1 MKQIIAIAI
10 AALLLFCGA
19 ASAHRMFVG
28 QQMTLDLFV
37 FFDDGS
43 PAGNAAVKLYQEGK
57 LFAEN
62 MTDASGRFTV
72 VLPGR
77 GTGEWQYEVSGGG
90 HSEVG
95 SFNINSSV

>member
-1 MKQIIAIAI
+1 
-10 AALLLFCGA
+10 
-19 ASAHRMFVG
+19 
-28 QQMTLDLFV
+28 MTLDLFV

-43 PAGNAAVKLYQEGK
+43 PAGNAEVKLYQDGK

-62 MTDASGRFTV
+62 LTDASGRFTV

-77 GTGEWQYEVSGGG
+77 GTGQWQYEVSGGG
-90 HSEVG
+90 HSEKG